1 MRVNAMVSSVPAAQP
16 LTPKQRQ
23 WRTLWRVLSFLWLL
37 AGLGLLAWG
46 VWGLWM
52 QLQDKAPLAVVHIEG
67 DISSAD
73 REELSVRLKKVVQ
86 GSYFSTDLVAIR
98 DAVLMSPWVESMSVQ
113 RRWPD
118 GIRVLVV
125 EKKAVARWGERQ
137 FLSAR
142 GEVFQPKVGHEGN
155 NLPLLFGPVGKTSYV
170 MEQFRSF
177 NDLLRPLNLRVV
189 ELHLTERRTWF
200 MSMDNGLQ
208 LVLDQNQVHEKL
220 QRFLWVYQQVLSPY
234 ADRIERIDLRYR
246 YGLAV
251 KWKEGQAV
259 AVVNNQLAAATTNIK
274 QPI

>member
-1 MRVNAMVSSVPAAQP
+1 MTSSVATAQQ

-37 AGLGLLAWG
+37 AGLSLLAWG
-46 VWGLWM
+46 VWGLWV
-52 QLQDKAPLAVVHIEG
+52 QLQEKAPLAVVHIEG
-67 DISSAD
+67 DISPAD
-73 REELSVRLKKVVQ
+73 REELSARLKKVVQ

-125 EKKAVARWGERQ
+125 EKKAVARWGEQQ

-142 GEVFQPKVGHEGN
+142 GEVFQPKIGHEGI

-220 QRFLWVYQQVLSPY
+220 QRFLSVYQRVLSPY

>member
-1 MRVNAMVSSVPAAQP
+1 MRVNDMTSSVATAQQ

-37 AGLGLLAWG
+37 AGLSLLAWG
-46 VWGLWM
+46 VWGLWV
-52 QLQDKAPLAVVHIEG
+52 QLQEKAPLALVHIEG
-67 DISSAD
+67 DISPAD
-73 REELSVRLKKVVQ
+73 REELSARLKKVVQ

-200 MSMDNGLQ
+200 MTMDNGLQ

-220 QRFLWVYQQVLSPY
+220 QRFLSVYQRVLSPY

-259 AVVNNQLAAATTNIK
+259 AVVNNQLAATTVQNK